1 MQRQAQQTDRL
12 RVDACERCGRE
23 RLRVRC
29 MIGTGARGL
38 EPCDIGEIGQ
48 SGGRLECGD
57 EIAEI
62 VAIGVQDL

>member
-12 RVDACERCGRE
+12 RVDVGECRGRE
-23 RLRVRC
+23 RLRVRRV
-29 MIGTGARGL
+29 IGTGARGL

-57 EIAEI
+57 EFAEI
-62 VAIGVQDL
+62 VAVGVQDF